1 MKIFSKVL
9 VVALCCLVGG
19 AAWYVASAER
29 GDITIPE
36 PEARP
41 FETPPPVPDSTLG
54 VLFEVPLAE
63 LQAVVSREL
72 AADLDGTSP
81 VNEGALTGTLAYRV
95 RADGTPKVSGQ
106 NGRLR
111 IDLPIAFSLRLD
123 GTASGLGLSL
133 PIRTGTEGALTVTV
147 SLAPRVDEEW
157 NVRSDPKLS
166 FRWRRSPQVEVLGAR
181 ISIESVAT
189 EYLEGRMQDVL
200 PRIEEAVS
208 DSLRLRERA
217 EEIWKDLFEP
227 RLLTES
233 PDLRLFVEPRAIFL
247 ARPEVDGHSL
257 RFRLSMT
264 AGLSLRGGTL
274 SGESLSASS
283 VPPLPP
289 LVPSVAPMEGVFLRF
304 PVAVAWEELSDW
316 AQSEAAGRPMDLGDG
331 SEVIIRKVRVF
342 GNGDRLA
349 AAVDVEAERQ
359 GGLLGRRTSGRI
371 YLEGRPD
378 YDSASRVL
386 GLREFD
392 FDENTTSGLAR
403 AAAWLAKPLLVRR
416 MEESLRFPLAE
427 KTDEAKELLR
437 RALENLTN
445 EEMSVSGD
453 VHDVTVEGLFVTP
466 QALEV
471 ALAVSGDARMVFH
484 VGP

>member
-1 MKIFSKVL
+1 MIGENSRRFSPEERSRKVFSVKIFSKVL

-41 FETPPPVPDSTLG
+41 FETPPPVPDSTVG

-189 EYLEGRMQDVL
+189 EYLEGRMQTCF
-200 PRIEEAVS
+200 PVS
-208 DSLRLRERA
+208 KRPCRTRCVCGARRGDLEGPFRA
-217 EEIWKDLFEP
+217 TAFGGIAG
-227 RLLTES
+227 S
-233 PDLRLFVEPRAIFL
+233 RLFVEPRAIFL
-247 ARPEVDGHSL
+247 ARPEVRRQSL
-257 RFRLSMT
+257 RFRLSVT
-264 AGLSLRGGTL
+264 AGLSLRGGTPP
-274 SGESLSASS
+274 ENPFPRPLSASCS
-283 VPPLPP
+283 VRR
-289 LVPSVAPMEGVFLRF
+289 PMEGVFLRF

-331 SEVIIRKVRVF
+331 
-342 GNGDRLA
+342 
-349 AAVDVEAERQ
+349 
-359 GGLLGRRTSGRI
+359 RR
-371 YLEGRPD
+371 
-378 YDSASRVL
+378 
-386 GLREFD
+386 
-392 FDENTTSGLAR
+392 
-403 AAAWLAKPLLVRR
+403 
-416 MEESLRFPLAE
+416 
-427 KTDEAKELLR
+427 
-437 RALENLTN
+437 
-445 EEMSVSGD
+445 
-453 VHDVTVEGLFVTP
+453 
-466 QALEV
+466 
-471 ALAVSGDARMVFH
+471 
-484 VGP
+484 